1 MNRIELKNKIQE
13 EYNNFVELDL
23 SYDLTDD
30 EINQSFWS
38 DAIIK
43 YNNNH
48 EGNEVGFII
57 NNGVIEII
65 EY

>member
-1 MNRIELKNKIQE
+1 MNKIELKNKIQE

-23 SYDLTDD
+23 ACDLTED

-38 DAIIK
+38 EEIIK
-43 YNNNH
+43 YNDAH
-48 EGNEVGFII
+48 EGNEVGFVI
-57 NNGVIEII
+57 NDGIVEII